1 VVIKRIN
8 PLSAAKVAAVLYGLM
23 GLLIGGLFSLMAMF
37 GGFAAGMS
45 GDEGAAAAPFLG
57 MFFGVGA
64 IIIVPIL
71 YGAVGAIMVAIGTAL
86 YNVVAGMVGG
96 IEIDVA

>member
-1 VVIKRIN
+1 MVIKRVSPI
-8 PLSAAKVAAVLYGLM
+8 SAAKVAAVLYALM
-23 GLLIGGLFSLMAMF
+23 GLIIGGLFSLIAMF

-45 GDEGAAAAPFLG
+45 GDEGAAAAPFVG

-64 IIIVPIL
+64 IIILPIF
-71 YGAVGAIMVAIGTAL
+71 YGVCGAIVVAIGAAL